1 MGGVALAGRGENGD
15 EDADA
20 EGAAELVGGV
30 APKMVAGIAAVKTA
44 DPEQIDRIVAMAW
57 TGCGSASRQQ
67 HARREPILYSL
78 PMSEKVKGHTRV
90 SSKHQ
95 VTIPA
100 GAFRDAGFAP
110 GDTLKVEA
118 EGAGRVVLTRID
130 ELLDRYAGCLATG
143 GNLREQTEGLREE
156 WR

>member
-1 MGGVALAGRGENGD
+1 MG
-15 EDADA
+15 
-20 EGAAELVGGV
+20 
-30 APKMVAGIAAVKTA
+30 K
-44 DPEQIDRIVAMAW
+44 
-57 TGCGSASRQQ
+57 
-67 HARREPILYSL
+67 
-78 PMSEKVKGHTRV
+78 KVKSHTKV

-110 GDTLKVEA
+110 GDMLKVEA

-130 ELLDRYAGCLATG
+130 ELLDRYSGCLATG
-143 GNLREQTEGLREE
+143 GDLRHRTEGLREE

>member
-1 MGGVALAGRGENGD
+1 
-15 EDADA
+15 
-20 EGAAELVGGV
+20 
-30 APKMVAGIAAVKTA
+30 
-44 DPEQIDRIVAMAW
+44 MA
-57 TGCGSASRQQ
+57 R
-67 HARREPILYSL
+67 
-78 PMSEKVKGHTRV
+78 KVKDQTRV

-100 GAFRDAGFAP
+100 GPFRVAGFAP

-130 ELLDRYAGCLATG
+130 ELIDRYSGCLETG
-143 GNLREQTEGLREE
+143 GDLRERVGGLRGE

>member
-1 MGGVALAGRGENGD
+1 M
-15 EDADA
+15 AD
-20 EGAAELVGGV
+20 
-30 APKMVAGIAAVKTA
+30 
-44 DPEQIDRIVAMAW
+44 
-57 TGCGSASRQQ
+57 
-67 HARREPILYSL
+67 
-78 PMSEKVKGHTRV
+78 KVKGHTRV

-130 ELLDRYAGCLATG
+130 ELLDRYSGCLATEG
-143 GNLREQTEGLREE
+143 DLRARTEGLREE